1 MLRAPSKFIRPEPF
15 TLATLVDAARYYELY
30 ELVRVLEAE
39 IEAEARL
46 RPPGQRGRGRREQFL
61 TQTVRHLRQAA
72 HSLRPLA
79 ALESWSPA
87 AE

>member
-1 MLRAPSKFIRPEPF
+1 MLHAPNKFIRPEPYSP
-15 TLATLVDAARYYELY
+15 ATLIDAERYFALSELA
-30 ELVRVLEAE
+30 RVLEGE

-46 RPPGQRGRGRREQFL
+46 RSPGQRGLGRREQFL
-61 TQTVRHLRQAA
+61 TQTLRHLRQAA